1 MRVYVL
7 DTNIVSL
14 ILRRDPNVTI
24 RFQEAL
30 RANAT
35 IIGCAMVWYEVRR
48 GLLAKDAKKQ
58 MQMFETMFADFTWE
72 DYTLQDWT
80 LATDLWAKR
89 RRLGKPIED
98 ADLLIGAFTLNRN
111 AILITDNEKDFVDL
125 GLTIENWQKP

>member
-1 MRVYVL
+1 MSVYVL
-7 DTNIVSL
+7 DTNMVSL
-14 ILRRDPNVTI
+14 VLRRDPNVTTQ
-24 RFQEAL
+24 FQEAL

-35 IIGCAMVWYEVRR
+35 LIGCPMVWYEVRR

-58 MQMFETMFADFTWE
+58 MQMFEAMFADFTWV

-80 LATDLWAKR
+80 LATSLWAKR
-89 RRLGKPIED
+89 RQLGKPIED
-98 ADLLIGAFTLNRN
+98 ADLLIGAFALNRN